1 MSPVAEPRA
10 GRRRSG
16 RFRAGPWAWA
26 FVLAAAAC
34 LVLYAVGLVL
44 WEVRPG
50 TLLGMS
56 YGIAAAVLLTGAALY
71 GLRRRTMS
79 TVSRWRLGSAAGW
92 LRLHLY
98 GGGLFLL
105 LVLMHTG
112 FRLPTGTWMWWLWL
126 LSLWTAFSGLAGRAL
141 QLWIPRV
148 LASGLSVEA
157 NYDRIPELVAE
168 LRQRAERLVADCDP
182 SVQSLYAR
190 KIAPALAAPE
200 QSATFFFD
208 VTGGARARLKDLDYL
223 AGLLSSAE
231 KEKLREIERLYRA
244 KLEIDAHYT
253 LQRLLR
259 VWLWFHVP
267 PSLVLLALVVVHI
280 FTVSYY

>member
-1 MSPVAEPRA
+1 MSNVEPPSGGGLLRA
-10 GRRRSG
+10 SSWR
-16 RFRAGPWAWA
+16 WAWA
-26 FVLAAAAC
+26 LIAVAC
-34 LVLYAVGLVL
+34 LVLYLLGFFW

-50 TLLGMS
+50 TVLGMS
-56 YGIAAAVLLTGAALY
+56 YGIAAVALLLGTALY
-71 GLRRRTMS
+71 GMRRRMMS
-79 TVSRWRLGSAAGW
+79 VVSRWRLGSAAGW
-92 LRLHLY
+92 LRFHLY

-126 LSLWTAFSGLAGRAL
+126 LSLWTALSGLAGRAL
-141 QLWIPRV
+141 QQWIPRV
-148 LASGLSVEA
+148 LASGLSVEV

-168 LRQRAERLVADCDP
+168 IRGRAERLVADCDP
-182 SVQSLYAR
+182 SVQRLYAR

-200 QSATFFFD
+200 HRSSFFFD
-208 VTGGARARLKDLDYL
+208 VTGGARSRLKDLDYL

-259 VWLWFHVP
+259 GWLWVHVP
-267 PSLVLLALVVVHI
+267 PSVVLLALVAVHV
-280 FTVSYY
+280 FTVLYY